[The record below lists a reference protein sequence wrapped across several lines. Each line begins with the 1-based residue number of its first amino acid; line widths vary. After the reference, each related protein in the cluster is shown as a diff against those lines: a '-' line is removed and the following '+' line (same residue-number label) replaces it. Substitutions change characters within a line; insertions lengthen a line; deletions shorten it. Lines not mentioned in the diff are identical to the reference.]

1 VIHGSGSSLLK
12 GTGFFSDG
20 VHCVISVGRNGPA
33 SPSGGS
39 DASGTFRTK
48 AAKPAFLEK
57 QIKWNQGSAF
67 PICSIN
73 DQCAITCVTG
83 KTFIGRATFPV
94 SSLPLN
100 HEIEKLHQLY
110 ATDGEAIEGAIL
122 MLRLKV
128 VIEDLKVVRS
138 HVCICANV
146 SS

>member
-1 VIHGSGSSLLK
+1 MIHGSGSSLLK

-20 VHCVISVGRNGPA
+20 VHCVISVGRHGGPA
-33 SPSGGS
+33 SPSSGGGA
-39 DASGTFRTK
+39 DAASGTFRTK

-73 DQCAITCVTG
+73 DQCTITCVTG
-83 KTFIGRATFPV
+83 KTFIGRAIFPV

-138 HVCICANV
+138 FACI
-146 SS
+146 